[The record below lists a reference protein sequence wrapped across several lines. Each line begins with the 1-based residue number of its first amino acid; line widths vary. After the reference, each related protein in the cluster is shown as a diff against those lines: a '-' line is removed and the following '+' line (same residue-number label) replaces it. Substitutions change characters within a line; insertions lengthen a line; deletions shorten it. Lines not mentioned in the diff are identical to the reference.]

1 PEAPNDLYVE
11 ALDNLKTRK
20 PPPRAPGGL
29 TETEKEQV
37 RRDYYANIRTNLL
50 LAWALSNALLVGC
63 ILSGVNA
70 KDTFGKTKAGEK
82 TRAYMT
88 FVLAF
93 VAITNIIRFL
103 VDSSGVYH
111 EVEMETS
118 DTKPK
123 SRKLE
128 KAEIS
133 LNDCLACSGC
143 ITSAETVL
151 IQMQSHEEVMSVL
164 KSNPPPSSPD
174 HRIPVLSISPQSIA
188 SLASTARVASTSKDP
203 MGVVTLAHVWERLRA
218 FAVEELGFELVFD
231 TTFARHIALREHV
244 REFEE
249 RKERARNGKKNGEA
263 SEPALPMLASA
274 CPGWI
279 CYAEKTHAEML
290 PLISNT
296 KSPQQIMG
304 TLVKNWVAAKLG
316 KRPDQMYH
324 VTVMPCYDKKL
335 EASRQDFYSEQYRT
349 RDVDCVITTGELE
362 LLLQERNWGLSDL
375 ATPSTPTESFG
386 IPNFVPHQGS
396 SSGSWLQ
403 AIMDHVQE
411 REKKE
416 SGRDCSV
423 KSKIIRSADYEEVT
437 VEAIAADGQAEV
449 VFRGAK
455 CYGFRNLQNIVR
467 KVAKETG
474 IKGSSAG
481 PGRGR
486 GRVTGAAMALRA
498 RRGKDT
504 SQTDA
509 AAPTA
514 VVGED
519 RPYDYVEVMACPAG
533 CVNGGGQARRPT
545 KLASEA
551 EATPTITDTAGMGSR
566 WGDREWVKIVEET
579 YWERLSTTTVSKE
592 STDVLASRI
601 EQEMDSKE

>member
-1 PEAPNDLYVE
+1 MAFSGALTLTDLNDFITPSQACIKPVE
-11 ALDNLKTRK
+11 TKNV
-20 PPPRAPGGL
+20 PPPDTRGL
-29 TETEKEQV
+29 AST
-37 RRDYYANIRTNLL
+37 L
-50 LAWALSNALLVGC
+50 
-63 ILSGVNA
+63 
-70 KDTFGKTKAGEK
+70 
-82 TRAYMT
+82 
-88 FVLAF
+88 
-93 VAITNIIRFL
+93 IT

-111 EVEMETS
+111 EVEMETT

-164 KSNPPPSSPD
+164 QSNPPPSSPD
-174 HRIPVLSISPQSIA
+174 HRVPVLSISPQSIA
-188 SLASTARVASTSKDP
+188 SLASSARVASTSKDAL
-203 MGVVTLAHVWERLRA
+203 GVVTAAHVWERLRT
-218 FAVEELGFELVFD
+218 FAVEELGFKLVFD
-231 TTFARHIALREHV
+231 TTFARHVALREHV

-249 RKERARNGKKNGEA
+249 RKELARYGRKNGA
-263 SEPALPMLASA
+263 AAEPVLPMLASA

-296 KSPQQIMG
+296 KSPQQVMG
-304 TLVKNWVAAKLG
+304 TMIKNWVATKLG

-335 EASRQDFYSEQYRT
+335 EASRQDFYNEQYRT

-362 LLLQERNWGLSDL
+362 LLLQERNWDLSAP
-375 ATPSTPTESFG
+375 ATPSATPTEFFG

-416 SGRDCSV
+416 NGRDCSV

-437 VEAIAADGQAEV
+437 IEAITADGQAEV

-474 IKGSSAG
+474 IKGSGAG

-504 SQTDA
+504 SQID
-509 AAPTA
+509 PTNVPA

-533 CVNGGGQARRPT
+533 CVNGGGQARRPA
-545 KLASEA
+545 KLVSEPGV
-551 EATPTITDTAGMGSR
+551 EAIPTFVDTAGMGSR
-566 WGDREWVKIVEET
+566 WGDREWVKVVEET
-579 YWERLSTTTVSKE
+579 YWEHASTPTTASKKT
-592 STDVLASRI
+592 TDGLASRI
-601 EQEMDSKE
+601 EQEVDSREVFRTQYRAVVSDVVGLNVTW